1 MAHYIVYF
9 TEEDVE
15 ALRRSSFAVAGEWA
29 AMAPRFTSRVSSSS
43 VLSPLS
49 VKVVAR
55 ASVKGCDRVGAGIS
69 TTPPGPSGF
78 SWTEKGQEVE
88 GGGCVLRGLCA
99 GSCIQWL

>member
-1 MAHYIVYF
+1 
-9 TEEDVE
+9 
-15 ALRRSSFAVAGEWA
+15 
-29 AMAPRFTSRVSSSS
+29 MAPRFTSGVSSSS

-69 TTPPGPSGF
+69 ATPPGPSGF
-78 SWTEKGQEVE
+78 SWAEKEQEVE

-99 GSCIQWL
+99 GGCIQCAKGWGGAGSGGGQWACLFDVMA